1 VARVT
6 DLGLAEPP
14 PDYWATRSAR
24 PWA

>member
-1 VARVT
+1 VAAVT

-14 PDYWATRSAR
+14 AQYWATRSAR